1 MKKVSLILVGFV
13 LATSVAHTA
22 ETVCGDAD
30 CVTKKNS
37 TMAAVFNFLFNEDS
51 CVNDTQWLS
60 SVVRVTDMNFTAV
73 CTDGKKSVNLKLKV
87 TDQKQNSGVDGDYFV
102 EIVP

>member
-1 MKKVSLILVGFV
+1 MKKVSLMVVGLA
-13 LATSVAHTA
+13 LATSVAKAA
-22 ETVCGDAD
+22 ETVCADAD
-30 CVTKKNS
+30 CVTKKNG

-51 CVNDTQWLS
+51 CVNDSQWLS
-60 SVVRVTDMNFTAV
+60 SVTRVSDMNFAAV
-73 CTDGKKSVNLKLKV
+73 CTDGKKNVSLKLKV